1 MFEEVIESALKS
13 LNYSTNIRRIEADA
27 RKLNSVQMNFYPISK
42 PFSDSNRYMVNDLL
56 DTFMSL
62 TKKVLSTLI
71 FGVIIAFKG
80 YVIVIGQTKPVLVAL
95 NKTDATLSIIDPAT
109 MKVTGTVATGE
120 GPHEVVLSTDG
131 KTAYVAN
138 YGAQTPG
145 STLSVI
151 DIATAKELKRV
162 DVAPLLRPHGIQLI
176 GGKLYFTAETNRAFA
191 RMDTAS
197 LKVDWIMGSGQNGT
211 HMVAGTTDQKKFT
224 TANIGSDSVT
234 IFEFANGAGNPG
246 ASKITHVPVGRQ
258 PEAVDIS
265 PNGKEVWTGL
275 NADGM
280 VEIVDAAAYKSVAK
294 VDIKGRPYR
303 VRFTPDGR
311 NVVCTMLPTKEIVI
325 IDAASRKEIKRFKL
339 ESTPLGIVFSADGK
353 TAFVTV
359 GSPDAVI
366 KMNLD
371 TGEVT
376 GRVETGKVPDGIAVA
391 GL

>member
-1 MFEEVIESALKS
+1 
-13 LNYSTNIRRIEADA
+13 
-27 RKLNSVQMNFYPISK
+27 
-42 PFSDSNRYMVNDLL
+42 MVNSLSK
-56 DTFMSL
+56 TTMSTR
-62 TKKVLSTLI
+62 TKILSTLI

-80 YVIVIGQTKPVLVAL
+80 YVIVIGQTKPTLVAL
-95 NKTDATLSIIDPAT
+95 NKADATLSIIDPAT

-120 GPHEVVLSTDG
+120 GPHEVVLSIDG

-145 STLSVI
+145 STLSII
-151 DIATAKELKRV
+151 DVATAKELKRI
-162 DVAPLLRPHGIQLI
+162 DIAPLLRPHGIQLI
-176 GGKLYFTAETNRAFA
+176 GGKLYFTAEMNRAFA
-191 RMDTAS
+191 RLDTVTH
-197 LKVDWIMGSGQNGT
+197 KVDWIMGSGQNGT

-246 ASKITHVPVGRQ
+246 QSKITHVPVGRQ

-265 PNGKEVWTGL
+265 PDGKEVWTGL

-280 VEIVDAAAYKSVAK
+280 VEVVDAAAYKSVAK
-294 VDIKGRPYR
+294 IDIKGRPYR
-303 VRFTPDGR
+303 VKFMPHGKS
-311 NVVCTMLPTKEIVI
+311 VICTMLPTKEILI
-325 IDAASRKEIKRFKL
+325 IDAATRKETKRIRL
-339 ESTPLGIVFSADGK
+339 ESTPLGIVFSTDGK
-353 TAFVTV
+353 IAFVTV
-359 GSPDAVI
+359 GGPDAVI
-366 KMNLD
+366 KINLD